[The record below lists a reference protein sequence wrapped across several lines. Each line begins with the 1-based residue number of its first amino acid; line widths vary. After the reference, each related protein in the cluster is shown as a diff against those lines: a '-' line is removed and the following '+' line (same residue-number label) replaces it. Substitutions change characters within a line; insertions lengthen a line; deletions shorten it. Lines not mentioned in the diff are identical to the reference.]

1 MIVQLNPM
9 IPIYR
14 ISDNMEGY
22 AFLVI
27 DYSQEH
33 NLLFTCAMDNGE
45 IWTLNN
51 KEIRFCKNISLDSIR
66 KLFISQ
72 KLTLKRDEKGNS
84 IPIVYPDGSDY
95 SKRTVGTKSKQ
106 IALPVCIAYINNTAN
121 INGETINI
129 AKTIDSN
136 NPIRHER
143 I

>member
-1 MIVQLNPM
+1 MSYKIDRDLIGLSVKGKNTDFGCIEDLVE
-9 IPIYR
+9 IKH
-14 ISDNMEGY
+14 DNEFIIIAIM
-22 AFLVI
+22 
-27 DYSQEH
+27 S
-33 NLLFTCAMDNGE
+33 NG
-45 IWTLNN
+45 
-51 KEIRFCKNISLDSIR
+51 KNISLDSIS

-95 SKRTVGTKSKQ
+95 SKRTVGAKSKQ

>member
-1 MIVQLNPM
+1 MSYKIDRDLIGLSVKGKNTDFGCIEDLVEIKQ
-9 IPIYR
+9 
-14 ISDNMEGY
+14 DNEFIIIAIM
-22 AFLVI
+22 
-27 DYSQEH
+27 S
-33 NLLFTCAMDNGE
+33 NG
-45 IWTLNN
+45 
-51 KEIRFCKNISLDSIR
+51 KNISLDSIR

-143 I
+143 IWLWVI